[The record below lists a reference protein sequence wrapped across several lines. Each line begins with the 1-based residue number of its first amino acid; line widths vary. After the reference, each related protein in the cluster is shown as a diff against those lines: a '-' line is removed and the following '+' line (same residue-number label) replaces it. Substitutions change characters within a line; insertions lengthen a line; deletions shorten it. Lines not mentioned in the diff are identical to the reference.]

1 MNSGGEQMKAGPS
14 LIHKKLVSGMIAA
27 GLIFMLSPRT

>member
-1 MNSGGEQMKAGPS
+1 MKAKPS

-27 GLIFMLSPRT
+27 GLIFMRSLRT